1 MRQFCQYIC
10 TGRHSLTRFDKY
22 TTCNWQLHFCLP
34 GQPEIGASLPLAYAL
49 PVAQECVWRQTK
61 AITAK
66 LQDDIIVL
74 VTAYPQP
81 ICIVAGLPFQRL
93 STQIHDFALDRTT
106 RRIGPHAVDANDY
119 PVRFTVDD
127 TFVGHS
133 DIDNHTVGRADN
145 TKRYRGYFS
154 LGIAKDEKQV
164 NEQRGRQN
172 CVQSTPVLQDHTDK
186 YHHCQQKKIPLSCD
200 EWIAPS
206 FQFIASLSSQN
217 VFGLECARPSHLVS
231 IYMRFTEFGLTTLKE
246 IPAEAEIVSHQL
258 MLRAGL
264 IRRLASGLFT
274 WMPLGF
280 RVMKKVEQVVRH
292 EMNKA
297 GALEMVMPAVQ
308 PAELWQESG
317 RWDVYGPLLLR
328 MQDRHKREY
337 CFGPTH
343 EEVITDL
350 ARRELRSYKQLPVNF
365 YQIQTKFRDE
375 IRPRFGVMRA
385 REFIMKDAYTFDID
399 QASLE
404 KAYQKMHA
412 AYSAIFEGL
421 GLKFRIVDADSGE
434 IGGSRSQE
442 FHVLADSGED
452 AIAYCDADGYASN
465 VETAATFPREDDAP
479 PAAQELQKVTTPK
492 IKTIEELSQYLNVA
506 PERTLKVLIV
516 DGDEGPVA
524 LALRGDHELNA
535 IKAQRLPGVASP
547 IQMSD
552 AGTIRKA
559 TGCDTGFAGPIG
571 LEIPIYFD
579 HAVRQISDFVCGA
592 NETDMHYTGANFGRD
607 IDLPETVDLR
617 NVVEGDPTP
626 GGKGTLSIARG
637 IEVGHIFQ
645 LGTKYSEAMG
655 ATVQD
660 ENGSDTPLAMGSY
673 GIGVTRIV
681 AAAIEQ
687 NHDDNGIIWP
697 EQLAPFDVVLVPI
710 NMQRSEP
717 LREAAEQLYS
727 ELQDM
732 GLDVLF
738 DDRDA
743 RPGVKFA
750 DAELLG
756 IPHRIVISE
765 RGLASN
771 ELEYRHRRDSESQM
785 LKRDAALDLLR
796 ASSIS

>member
-1 MRQFCQYIC
+1 
-10 TGRHSLTRFDKY
+10 
-22 TTCNWQLHFCLP
+22 
-34 GQPEIGASLPLAYAL
+34 
-49 PVAQECVWRQTK
+49 
-61 AITAK
+61 
-66 LQDDIIVL
+66 
-74 VTAYPQP
+74 
-81 ICIVAGLPFQRL
+81 
-93 STQIHDFALDRTT
+93 
-106 RRIGPHAVDANDY
+106 
-119 PVRFTVDD
+119 
-127 TFVGHS
+127 
-133 DIDNHTVGRADN
+133 
-145 TKRYRGYFS
+145 
-154 LGIAKDEKQV
+154 
-164 NEQRGRQN
+164 
-172 CVQSTPVLQDHTDK
+172 
-186 YHHCQQKKIPLSCD
+186 
-200 EWIAPS
+200 
-206 FQFIASLSSQN
+206 
-217 VFGLECARPSHLVS
+217 
-231 IYMRFTEFGLTTLKE
+231 MRFTEFGLTTLKE

-274 WMPLGF
+274 WMPLGL
-280 RVMKKVEQVVRH
+280 RVMRKVEEVVRR

-317 RWDVYGPLLLR
+317 RWDEYGPLLLR
-328 MQDRHKREY
+328 IRDRHDREY

-350 ARRELRSYKQLPVNF
+350 ARRELKSYKQLPVNF

-385 REFIMKDAYTFDID
+385 REFIMKDAYSFDID

-404 KAYQKMHA
+404 KSYQKMHA

-421 GLKFRIVDADSGE
+421 GLKFRVVDADSGE

-442 FHVLADSGED
+442 FHVLANSGED
-452 AIAYCDADGYASN
+452 AIAYCDEDGYASN
-465 VETAATFPREDDAP
+465 VETAATFPSDEKA
-479 PAAQELQKVTTPK
+479 PAATQELQKVETPQ
-492 IKTIEELSQYLNVA
+492 IKTIEALAEFLKVTREQ
-506 PERTLKVLIV
+506 TLKVLIV
-516 DGDEGPVA
+516 DGDDGPVA

-535 IKAQRLPGVASP
+535 VKAQRLTGVASP
-547 IQMSD
+547 IQMAD

-571 LEIPIYFD
+571 LDIPIYFD
-579 HAVRQISDFVCGA
+579 HASRQMSDFVCGA
-592 NETDMHYTGANFGRD
+592 NETDMHYTGVNFGRD
-607 IDLPETVDLR
+607 VDLPETVDIR
-617 NVVEGDPTP
+617 NVVDGDLTP

-645 LGTKYSEAMG
+645 LGTKYSKAMG

-660 ENGSDTPLAMGSY
+660 SSGAETPMVMGCY

-687 NHDDNGIIWP
+687 NHDDKGIIWP
-697 EQLAPFDVVLVPI
+697 EQLAPFDVILIPI

-727 ELQDM
+727 EMQDM
-732 GLDVLF
+732 GLEVLF

-750 DAELLG
+750 DAELIG
-756 IPHRIVISE
+756 IPHRVVISE
-765 RGLASN
+765 RGLESN
-771 ELEYRHRRDSESQM
+771 ELEYRHRRDSEPRM
-785 LKRDAALDLLR
+785 LKRDAALELLR
-796 ASSIS
+796 DSSIS